1 MVRRQAQPSL
11 KAILKGQSTLM
22 TVSESLHP
30 VIRRAVEA
38 ADLSG
43 LLRERIQ
50 GGLTTSGNGEER
62 EAQVARIQER
72 LDRLRRS
79 AEHIAAEVAA
89 MTKDLEQLD
98 PPRSASDKP
107 GS

>member
-11 KAILKGQSTLM
+11 KAILKGQSTLV
-22 TVSESLHP
+22 TDSESLHP
-30 VIRRAVEA
+30 VIQRAVEA
-38 ADLSG
+38 AEEPR
-43 LLRERIQ
+43 LLHEHIQ

-72 LDRLRRS
+72 LDRLRRF

-98 PPRSASDKP
+98 PPRAASDKP